1 MFKHN
6 TRLFTTSIRHNVTRP
21 ITRPNRLSNATK
33 VDLDDGAEFF
43 FNPPPSSAEAYPDG
57 NSVVSGLLD
66 SNMATRVDTLNAPT
80 LHSRKKS
87 LNFNLS
93 SDQIGEIKEMRRAG
107 HSANAISRK
116 FNCSKGLIAVVAP
129 ASKQNRIEH
138 VINQQQQQST
148 WGFNKHLSR
157 HQRLKRKEYW

>member
-57 NSVVSGLLD
+57 NSV
-66 SNMATRVDTLNAPT
+66 
-80 LHSRKKS
+80 KS